1 MPTRARW
8 LAVVFCL
15 LYGFAK
21 LNGSQFTILD
31 SELSKPMGQVS
42 GFWLTWYY
50 FGYSPVYG
58 TLIALL
64 QVGGG
69 VLLAFRRT
77 ALAAALMLVP
87 VFVNIILIDL
97 CFAIDPS
104 ATIVATIILG
114 CLIAVIAPHAN
125 ALKGV
130 MLPATVRVR
139 PLPRVATL
147 IVLLISTWA
156 FTWWIANYNNRLP
169 TKIDGTWTVAPDSA
183 PRSPWRRVFFE
194 YNRAYMVIFR
204 GPASDEMHHFEIDK
218 EGTVR
223 VWQTWLSKGDLIMQ
237 GHLRVDGKIEL
248 MRNGNTTPPLVFER
262 DDTGGTS
269 WRQYP

>member
-8 LAVVFCL
+8 VAVVFCL

-21 LNGSQFTILD
+21 LNGSQFTVLD
-31 SELSKPMGQVS
+31 SELSKPLGQVS

-87 VFVNIILIDL
+87 VFVNIILIDF
-97 CFAIDPS
+97 CFGVDLG
-104 ATIVATIILG
+104 ATIVAMIILG
-114 CLIAVIAPHAN
+114 CLVAVIAPHAN
-125 ALKGV
+125 ALKAV
-130 MLPATVRVR
+130 ILPATPRAR
-139 PLPRVATL
+139 LLPRVAT
-147 IVLLISTWA
+147 IAVLLIGAWA
-156 FTWWIANYNNRLP
+156 FTWWTANYNNRLP
-169 TKIDGTWTVAPDSA
+169 TKIDGIWTVSSDSA
-183 PRSPWRRVFFE
+183 ARSPWRRVFFE
-194 YNRAYMVIFR
+194 YNRAYMAIFR
-204 GPASDEMHHFEIDK
+204 GPKSDEMHHFEID
-218 EGTVR
+218 GDGVVR

-237 GHLRVDGKIEL
+237 GRLRADGKIEL
-248 MRNGNTTPPLVFER
+248 THDGDTTPPLVFER
-262 DDTGGTS
+262 DYTDATS
-269 WRQYP
+269 WRQQP